1 MNQIP
6 LYARVRLWVSVP
18 ILVTTAV
25 LKAVTAWDTSRGLPN
40 EDPVFSFLAT
50 RHLFALVAGLEF
62 SVVLLL
68 LSNFPQ
74 KTKATALFAIT
85 TSFLLYRASMI
96 MLFSNAVCGCAGTL
110 ALFSSNVSK
119 AVELSLS
126 TYASITWL
134 ALATFFF
141 CPQAPVSQENEG

>member
-1 MNQIP
+1 
-6 LYARVRLWVSVP
+6 
-18 ILVTTAV
+18 
-25 LKAVTAWDTSRGLPN
+25 
-40 EDPVFSFLAT
+40 
-50 RHLFALVAGLEF
+50 
-62 SVVLLL
+62 
-68 LSNFPQ
+68 
-74 KTKATALFAIT
+74 
-85 TSFLLYRASMI
+85 MI